1 MKEFLKY
8 TFATVLGIIIAFSL
22 LLIVG
27 VMGLTGIA
35 LSSSGPETVVKES
48 TVFTLDLNGTIK
60 ERYQASPLDR
70 FLDEEITTQGLD
82 DILAS
87 IHKAKNNPQIKGIY
101 LNAGTFVCQPAS
113 LKAIRNALND
123 FKTSG
128 KFIIAYG
135 DAYSQSSYYL
145 ASTADEVI
153 VNPAGT
159 LSWHGLSSQTLFLKD
174 LLDKIGVRMQ
184 IFRAGN
190 YKSAVE
196 PFTSSQM
203 SEANREQTRA
213 FVSSIWQDMLS
224 NISESRNISTDSLNK
239 LADQNMDFQPAE
251 TYIRTGLADTLM
263 YKDEVLS
270 FLKQLAGIKESDDLN
285 TLTAEEML
293 YVPSVNTKGQ
303 GNDVIAVYYAYG
315 EIDNGAASYE
325 EGISSEQMI
334 QDLKKLREDENIKAV
349 VLRINSPGG
358 SAYGSEQIW
367 REVSLLKASKPVV
380 VSMGDYAASGGYY
393 ISCAAS
399 CIVAEPT
406 TLTGSIGVFGMIP
419 EAQKLTEE
427 KLGLHFD
434 GIKTNRFA
442 DMGNI
447 TRPLNTDESQF
458 IQQMV
463 NQTYELFIKR
473 CSEGR
478 ELPVE
483 DLKKIA
489 EGRVWTGNMAKELHL
504 VDELGGINR
513 AIDIAAEYAQID
525 NYTIKACPE
534 KQDFLTSMLQM
545 HTKRYIQSD
554 MIRTF
559 GNYYNGFLLLKNL
572 KQSDYIQAR
581 IPCDF
586 SIN

>member
-1 MKEFLKY
+1 
-8 TFATVLGIIIAFSL
+8 
-22 LLIVG
+22 
-27 VMGLTGIA
+27 
-35 LSSSGPETVVKES
+35 
-48 TVFTLDLNGTIK
+48 
-60 ERYQASPLDR
+60 
-70 FLDEEITTQGLD
+70 
-82 DILAS
+82 
-87 IHKAKNNPQIKGIY
+87 
-101 LNAGTFVCQPAS
+101 
-113 LKAIRNALND
+113 
-123 FKTSG
+123 
-128 KFIIAYG
+128 
-135 DAYSQSSYYL
+135 
-145 ASTADEVI
+145 
-153 VNPAGT
+153 
-159 LSWHGLSSQTLFLKD
+159 
-174 LLDKIGVRMQ
+174 MQ

-224 NISESRNISTDSLNK
+224 DISESRNISTDSLNK